1 MACKDKCCCPV
12 KRRPAKKRKSTVG
25 KVSATQLLAQSIASL
40 ALPRRV
46 NEPFLYGNSALG
58 EAQKFAKPEPLVGPA
73 VAVAPLP
80 AVVKPPI
87 PKPAKYSRQQIKA
100 STLAKEPMINEP
112 VGRYAE
118 RTALLPDGEKPY
130 SPFLGFDIPVKT
142 TKKGPDGKDMFI
154 QKESGL
160 FVPETRGNPTLE
172 QRRALPPGQKK
183 LTDFFRD
190 NL

>member
-58 EAQKFAKPEPLVGPA
+58 EAQKFSKPEPLVGPA

-130 SPFLGFDIPVKT
+130 SPSLGVDIPVRKEGYFI
-142 TKKGPDGKDMFI
+142 KKETGFF
-154 QKESGL
+154 E
-160 FVPETRGNPTLE
+160 PETRGAPTLE
-172 QRRALPPGQKK
+172 QRRTLPPGQKK
-183 LTDFFRD
+183 LTDFFRN